1 MQTWFRRSRVALETA
16 LAVAVIAAVKLAVDA
31 AGADFITLSPLFT
44 SVLAGG
50 VFVTGLLV
58 AGTLAD
64 YKEAEKVPS
73 EIRAIVENIVGDV
86 TSLTRDKPSFDMGR
100 LRSSLAG
107 IVSALRNDLAAP
119 GSRTSLQ
126 AIDTLNESFLEMDV
140 LGVQATYISRLRNEQ
155 SALRRTVLRIYQIQR
170 TAFLPSA
177 HVLIKTVVGLIITAL
192 VFTELDPLHES
203 IVVLLFISYFFIYLT
218 RLLGILDTPF
228 RVREKTM
235 DDVSLFLLDEAHD
248 RLRGENLQ
256 K

>member
-1 MQTWFRRSRVALETA
+1 MRTWFKRSRVALETA
-16 LAVAVIAAVKLAVDA
+16 LAVAVIAGVKLAVDA

-58 AGTLAD
+58 AGTLSD

-73 EIRAIVENIVGDV
+73 EMRAILENIFGDIV
-86 TSLTRDKPSFDMGR
+86 SLTRDKPAFDMAR

-107 IVSALRNDLAAP
+107 IVTALREDLSAP
-119 GSRTSLQ
+119 GSRECLR
-126 AIDTLNESFLEMDV
+126 AIDNLSESFVEMDA

-155 SALRRTVLRIYQIQR
+155 SALRRTVLRVYQIQR

-177 HVLIKTVVGLIITAL
+177 NVLIKTVVGIILTAL
-192 VFTELDPLHES
+192 VFTEFDPLHES

-248 RLRGENLQ
+248 RLRGG
-256 K
+256 